1 MKKTIGFV
9 VTTIETIITVVLIAL
24 VVLLAI
30 QRFSNNGSF
39 FGYRIYTVA
48 SDSMIPI
55 YTIGDT
61 LLIKDTNPRDIE
73 VGDALTYQGTSGSMK
88 GKIITHQVVAVE
100 EVDGEYQFHTKGT
113 ANQIE
118 DPIVYESQVFGKV
131 IHKFGIL
138 SILGKI
144 TTNMSTLLLFI
155 TIPIAVLIAIEI
167 IKVYKD
173 KDEDNE
179 DDDEENDEIE
189 EKLVE
194 TEESSS
200 DENIEFEE
208 QETDDEKEEDVE
220 GDNIDEEDEIKE

>member
-1 MKKTIGFV
+1 MKKTIGFI
-9 VTTIETIITVVLIAL
+9 VTTIETVITIVLIAL

-30 QRFSNNGSF
+30 QRFSNSGSF

-61 LLIKDTNPRDIE
+61 LLIKDTDPRDIE

-88 GKIITHQVVAVE
+88 GKIITHQVVSIE
-100 EVDGEYQFHTKGT
+100 EIDGEYQFHTKGT

-118 DPIVYESQVFGKV
+118 DPIVYENQVFGKV
-131 IHKFGIL
+131 IHRFGVL

-155 TIPIAVLIAIEI
+155 TIPIAILIAIEI
-167 IKVYKD
+167 IKVYKGKD
-173 KDEDNE
+173 DEDE
-179 DDDEENDEIE
+179 DEEENDEIVE
-189 EKLVE
+189 SSNKLDID
-194 TEESSS
+194 TEEQT
-200 DENIEFEE
+200 DEEE
-208 QETDDEKEEDVE
+208 IQ
-220 GDNIDEEDEIKE
+220 DNENDLENEIDESSQELK

>member
-1 MKKTIGFV
+1 MKKVIGFV

-24 VVLLAI
+24 VILLAF

-55 YTIGDT
+55 YTVGDT
-61 LLIKDTNPRDIE
+61 LLIKDTDAREIE

-88 GKIITHQVVAVE
+88 GKIITHQVVGIE

-118 DPIVYESQVFGKV
+118 DPIVYEHQVFGKV
-131 IHKFGIL
+131 IRKFAIL
-138 SILGKI
+138 SILGRI
-144 TTNMSTLLLFI
+144 TTNMSTLLMFI

-167 IKVYKD
+167 IKVYKS
-173 KDEDNE
+173 KDDE
-179 DDDEENDEIE
+179 DDDEEEDNDELLKEKEIDDDVTSDEEEIIE
-189 EKLVE
+189 
-194 TEESSS
+194 EESST
-200 DENIEFEE
+200 EEETIE
-208 QETDDEKEEDVE
+208 
-220 GDNIDEEDEIKE
+220 

>member
-1 MKKTIGFV
+1 MKKAIHFII
-9 VTTIETIITVVLIAL
+9 TTIETIITVVLIAL

-88 GKIITHQVVAVE
+88 GKIITHQVVGIE
-100 EVDGEYQFHTKGT
+100 EIDGEYQFHTKGT

-118 DPIVYESQVFGKV
+118 DPIVYENQVFGKV
-131 IHKFGIL
+131 IRKFAIL
-138 SILGKI
+138 SILGNI
-144 TTNMSTLLLFI
+144 TTNMSLLILFI

-167 IKVYKD
+167 IKVYRGNDEDDEDVQKTED
-173 KDEDNE
+173 LEEKDESLDE
-179 DDDEENDEIE
+179 SSGDLEEQTDDEEEQTDEL
-189 EKLVE
+189 KDDS
-194 TEESSS
+194 TEEVK
-200 DENIEFEE
+200 
-208 QETDDEKEEDVE
+208 Q
-220 GDNIDEEDEIKE
+220 

>member
-88 GKIITHQVVAVE
+88 GKIITHQVVGIE
-100 EVDGEYQFHTKGT
+100 EIDGEYQFHTKGT

-118 DPIVYESQVFGKV
+118 DPIVYEKQVFGKV
-131 IHKFGIL
+131 IHKFSIL

-167 IKVYKD
+167 IKVYKG
-173 KDEDNE
+173 KDEENE
-179 DDDEENDEIE
+179 DDEEEIEQTEEN
-189 EKLVE
+189 L
-194 TEESSS
+194 
-200 DENIEFEE
+200 
-208 QETDDEKEEDVE
+208 QEDVE
-220 GDNIDEEDEIKE
+220 PSDDFDIESEEQIVDEEEIDDAEDKNIDEEDEIKE